1 VTVGLVTEL
10 VGSGV
15 ELEAVFGPSKPETS
29 LPKPNSKLP
38 DDDEAAVAEGVV
50 GSTAE
55 GTLGEAEEAD
65 EVNDDCEDSATLER
79 PDGMTAPAATGVEPT
94 TAAGD
99 GVGVC
104 TTGVPVL
111 VVVVPSG
118 NTIMMT
124 GMTTTPEE
132 EEEVDPPKPNKS
144 GTPPSTSEVCL
155 SVIVDP
161 SSRRRW

>member
-10 VGSGV
+10 VGSRV
-15 ELEAVFGPSKPETS
+15 ELEAVFGPSKSETS
-29 LPKPNSKLP
+29 LPKAPSKLP

-65 EVNDDCEDSATLER
+65 EVNDDCEDSGTLER

-94 TAAGD
+94 TAVGD
-99 GVGVC
+99 VVGVC
-104 TTGVPVL
+104 RTGVPVL

-132 EEEVDPPKPNKS
+132 DEEVDPSKPNKS
-144 GTPPSTSEVCL
+144 GAPPRSPEVCL